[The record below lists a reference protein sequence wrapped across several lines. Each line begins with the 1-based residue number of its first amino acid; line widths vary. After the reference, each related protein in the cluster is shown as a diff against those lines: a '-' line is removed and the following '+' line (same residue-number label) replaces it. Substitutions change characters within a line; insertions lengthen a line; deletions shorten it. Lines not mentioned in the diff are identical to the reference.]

1 MVGWVRHL
9 LSVALPMARG
19 VKGPFPHIHQ
29 ILKVF
34 KLFDTVP
41 SVEQNCTIYETAP
54 EDLHESV
61 RRGKSLIRSK
71 RDSPLEIQ
79 QLEQTLRQQGYQ
91 RIAGIDEAGRGAL
104 AGPVV
109 AAAVI
114 LPINCQISG
123 VTDSKQLTPK
133 QRARLFDDI
142 HRTAVAVEVGC
153 VDNKEID
160 QINILQA
167 TMGAMAQAMAQIT
180 PSPDYALVDGTH
192 LPDISLPR
200 CCDRDSEQPA
210 KAIPKGDTLVQSIA
224 AASIIAKVTRDRLMI
239 EFDKIYPGY
248 DFRSHKGYGTLLHRQ
263 AIAQL
268 GPCPIHRHSFKL
280 Q

>member
-1 MVGWVRHL
+1 M
-9 LSVALPMARG
+9 
-19 VKGPFPHIHQ
+19 KGGKPPITHR
-29 ILKVF
+29 
-34 KLFDTVP
+34 
-41 SVEQNCTIYETAP
+41 
-54 EDLHESV
+54 ESY
-61 RRGKSLIRSK
+61 
-71 RDSPLEIQ
+71 PAEIQ
-79 QLEQTLRQQGYQ
+79 QFEQNLRQQGYQ

-133 QRARLFDDI
+133 KRTELFDEI
-142 HRTAVAVEVGC
+142 YRTALAVGVGSI
-153 VDNKEID
+153 DNRDID

-167 TMGAMAQAMAQIT
+167 TMGAMVQAIVQIA
-180 PSPDYALVDGTH
+180 PAPDYALVDGTH
-192 LPDISLPR
+192 LPEISL
-200 CCDRDSEQPA
+200 PA

-239 EFDKIYPGY
+239 ELNETYPGY
-248 DFRSHKGYGTLLHRQ
+248 GFQVHKGYGTLRHRQ

-268 GPCPIHRHSFKL
+268 GPCPIHRRSFKL

>member
-1 MVGWVRHL
+1 M
-9 LSVALPMARG
+9 
-19 VKGPFPHIHQ
+19 KGSKPPI
-29 ILKVF
+29 
-34 KLFDTVP
+34 T
-41 SVEQNCTIYETAP
+41 
-54 EDLHESV
+54 
-61 RRGKSLIRSK
+61 RRKNY
-71 RDSPLEIQ
+71 PAEIQ
-79 QLEQTLRQQGYQ
+79 QFEQTLRQQGYQ

-114 LPINCQISG
+114 LPINCQIAG

-133 QRARLFDDI
+133 KRAELFDEI
-142 HRTAVAVEVGC
+142 HCAAVAVGVGR
-153 VDNKEID
+153 VGNKEID

-167 TMGAMAQAMAQIT
+167 TMAAMAQTIVQIT
-180 PSPDYALVDGTH
+180 PTPDYALVDGTH
-192 LPDISLPR
+192 LPTISL
-200 CCDRDSEQPA
+200 PA

-239 EFDKIYPGY
+239 ELDETYPGY
-248 DFRSHKGYGTLLHRQ
+248 GFQGHKGYGTLLHRQ

-268 GPCPIHRHSFKL
+268 GPCPIHRRSFKL

>member
-1 MVGWVRHL
+1 M
-9 LSVALPMARG
+9 RG
-19 VKGPFPHIHQ
+19 GKPPITHKGNYP
-29 ILKVF
+29 
-34 KLFDTVP
+34 
-41 SVEQNCTIYETAP
+41 A
-54 EDLHESV
+54 
-61 RRGKSLIRSK
+61 
-71 RDSPLEIQ
+71 EIQ
-79 QLEQTLRQQGYQ
+79 QFEQTLRQQGYQ

-114 LPINCQISG
+114 LPTDCQLSG

-133 QRARLFDDI
+133 KRAELFDEI
-142 HRTAVAVEVGC
+142 HRTAVAVGVGC

-167 TMGAMAQAMAQIT
+167 TMTAMVQAIVQIT
-180 PSPDYALVDGTH
+180 PAPDYALVDGTH
-192 LPDISLPR
+192 LPAISLPR
-200 CCDRDSEQPA
+200 LHRDSEQPA
-210 KAIPKGDTLVQSIA
+210 RAIPKGDTLIQSIA

-239 EFDKIYPGY
+239 ELDETYPGY
-248 DFRSHKGYGTLLHRQ
+248 SFRVHKGYGTLLHRQ

-268 GPCPIHRHSFKL
+268 GPCPIHRRSFKL

>member
-1 MVGWVRHL
+1 M
-9 LSVALPMARG
+9 
-19 VKGPFPHIHQ
+19 
-29 ILKVF
+29 
-34 KLFDTVP
+34 
-41 SVEQNCTIYETAP
+41 
-54 EDLHESV
+54 
-61 RRGKSLIRSK
+61 RRGKPPIIDRGNYLT
-71 RDSPLEIQ
+71 EIQ
-79 QLEQTLRQQGYQ
+79 PFEQTLRQQGYQ

-114 LPINCQISG
+114 LPMNCQISG

-133 QRARLFDDI
+133 QRAGLFDEI
-142 HRTAVAVEVGC
+142 RRTAIAVGVGR
-153 VDNKEID
+153 VDNEEID

-167 TMGAMAQAMAQIT
+167 TMGAMAQAIAQIM
-180 PSPDYALVDGTH
+180 PAPDYVLVDGTH
-192 LPDISLPR
+192 LPEISLPR
-200 CCDRDSEQPA
+200 LHRDSKQPA

-239 EFDKIYPGY
+239 ELDKIYPGY
-248 DFRSHKGYGTLLHRQ
+248 GFQHHKGYGTLLHRQ

-268 GPCPIHRHSFKL
+268 GPCPIHRRSFKL